1 MKYKYII
8 LDFGGVLVTPTTGS
22 WDITPKFLELLDIDK
37 INMDKFNDAK
47 SKFNHLLGE
56 KLLTQEEEYDMFLRY
71 YDGILSNIDYPDYNK
86 NIAEQIAY
94 DRTYKNSKYSI
105 CDNIHNELKKLKEK
119 YTLLMLTDNWPC
131 VVPYMKDY
139 DLYDYFD
146 KIYIS
151 SVYGSEKK
159 DKVFFDYLI
168 KDYNIKPG
176 EALFIDDTEIN
187 LDVAKEKKLDVL
199 IMDRYNKDI
208 ESKYKVIHD
217 LIDI

>member
-217 LIDI
+217 LLDI